1 MQEASGYLLTIAFA
15 LYLVATVFFGASI
28 RQKKAVAI
36 KDSAKIANIGY
47 VITIIGC
54 ISQITSFILRWIVG
68 GYAPVSNMYEFTTF
82 FGLMFIIAFIIL
94 FYIYRLSVLG
104 LFTLP
109 IVALMIGFASMF
121 SRDIT
126 PLAPSLQSN
135 FLQIHVMLS
144 ALGQGILAVSFVI
157 AIIYLVKAVDQN
169 VKSKKTFW
177 LEVVLYTLFVTI
189 GFIIATLSFTTAGG
203 YSAVYQV
210 DNGEKYLEY
219 RMPVILGPSDGVLVS
234 ETGSNPF
241 IEAPLFISDVVD
253 VSKINTFLWSLIFGT
268 ILYILVRLITRK
280 RFAAILQ
287 PFTKNISADL
297 LDEICYRSVL
307 IGYPIFTLGAL
318 IFGMIWAQ
326 IAWGS
331 FWSWDPKEVWALVSW
346 LFYSAFLHLRLSR
359 NWQGEKSAWLVIIG
373 FGLIMFNL
381 VFVNFLLSGLHSYAG

>member
-15 LYLVATVFFGASI
+15 LYLVATLFFGASI

-36 KDSAKIANIGY
+36 KNSAKVANIGF

-94 FYIYRLSVLG
+94 FFIYRLSVIG
-104 LFTLP
+104 MFTLP
-109 IVALMIGFASMF
+109 LVVLMIGFASMF

-126 PLAPSLQSN
+126 PLAPSLKSN

-157 AIIYLVKAVDQN
+157 AIIYLVKVVDQN
-169 VKSKKTFW
+169 IKSKKTFW
-177 LEVVLYTLFVTI
+177 LEAVLFTLFVTA
-189 GFIIATLSFTTAGG
+189 GFIIATLSFTTAGR
-203 YSAVYQV
+203 YAAVFQI
-210 DNGEKYLEY
+210 DNGEKYIEY
-219 RMPVILGPSDGVLVS
+219 RMPIILGPTDGVLVS
-234 ETGSNPF
+234 ETGSDSF
-241 IEAPLFISDVVD
+241 IETPSFIGDVVD
-253 VSKINTFLWSLIFGT
+253 SNKINTFIWSFIFGA

-287 PFTKNISADL
+287 PFTKNIRADL

-346 LFYSAFLHLRLSR
+346 LFYSSFLHLRLSR
-359 NWQGEKSAWLVIIG
+359 NWQGEKSAWLVIVG
-373 FGLIMFNL
+373 FGLIIFNL
-381 VFVNFLLSGLHSYAG
+381 VFVNFLLAGLHSYAG

>member
-1 MQEASGYLLTIAFA
+1 MQAASGYLLTVAFA
-15 LYLVATVFFGASI
+15 LYLIATIFFGASI
-28 RQKKAVAI
+28 RQKKAETI
-36 KDSAKIANIGY
+36 KDAAKVANIGY
-47 VITIIGC
+47 IIAIIGC
-54 ISQITSFILRWIVG
+54 ISQITSFIFRWIVG

-104 LFTLP
+104 MFTLP

-157 AIIYLVKAVDQN
+157 AIIYLVKVVEQN

-177 LEVVLYTLFVTI
+177 LEVVLFTLFVTA
-189 GFIIATLSFTTAGG
+189 GFIIAVLSFTTVGG
-203 YSAVYQV
+203 YSAVFQV
-210 DNGEKYLEY
+210 DNGEKYIEY
-219 RMPVILGPSDGVLVS
+219 RMPAILGSSDGVLVS
-234 ETGSNPF
+234 ETGSEALIEVPSF
-241 IEAPLFISDVVD
+241 ITDVLD
-253 VSKINTFLWSLIFGT
+253 VSKINTCLWSFILGT
-268 ILYILVRLITRK
+268 ILYIITRLITRK

-287 PFTKNISADL
+287 PFTKNIRADL

-307 IGYPIFTLGAL
+307 IGYPIFTIGAL

-359 NWQGEKSAWLVIIG
+359 NWQGEKSAWLVIVG
-373 FGLIMFNL
+373 FGLIIFNL
-381 VFVNFLLSGLHSYAG
+381 VFVNFLLAGLHSYAG

>member
-1 MQEASGYLLTIAFA
+1 MLEVSGYLLTIAFA
-15 LYLVATVFFGASI
+15 LYIVATLFFCASI
-28 RQKKAVAI
+28 RQKKEIAI
-36 KDSAKIANIGY
+36 KDSANIATIGY

-54 ISQITSFILRWIVG
+54 VAQITSFIFRWIVG

-82 FGLMFIIAFIIL
+82 FGLMFIVAFIIL

-104 LFTLP
+104 MFTLP

-144 ALGQGILAVSFVI
+144 ALGQGILAISFVI
-157 AIIYLVKAVDQN
+157 AIIYLVKVIDQH
-169 VKSKKTFW
+169 VKSIKTFS
-177 LEVVLYTLFVTI
+177 LEVVLFTLFVTL
-189 GFIIATLSFTTAGG
+189 GFIVATLSFTTVGS
-203 YSAVYQV
+203 YSAVFQV
-210 DNGEKYLEY
+210 DGGEKYVEY
-219 RMPVILGPSDGVLVS
+219 RMPAILGASDSVLVS
-234 ETGSNPF
+234 EVGSEAL
-241 IEAPLFISDVVD
+241 IEAPSFITDVVD
-253 VSKINTFLWSLIFGT
+253 VSKINTFIWSFVFGA
-268 ILYILVRLITRK
+268 ILYIVARLMTRK
-280 RFAAILQ
+280 RFATVLQ

-359 NWQGEKSAWLVIIG
+359 NWQGEKSAWLVIVG

-381 VFVNFLLSGLHSYAG
+381 VFVNSLLSGLHSYAG

>member
-1 MQEASGYLLTIAFA
+1 MQEASGYLLTVAFA
-15 LYLVATVFFGASI
+15 LYLVATLFFGASI
-28 RQKKAVAI
+28 RQKKAEAT
-36 KDSAKIANIGY
+36 KDSAKIANIGF

-82 FGLMFIIAFIIL
+82 FGLMFIIVFIIL

-104 LFTLP
+104 MFTLP
-109 IVALMIGFASMF
+109 IVVLMIGFASMF

-157 AIIYLVKAVDQN
+157 AIIYLVKVIEQT
-169 VKSKKTFW
+169 VKSKKTMW
-177 LEVVLYTLFVTI
+177 LEVVLFTLFVI
-189 GFIIATLSFTTAGG
+189 AGFIIATLSFTTIGG
-203 YSAVYQV
+203 YSAVFQI
-210 DNGEKYLEY
+210 EESQQFKEY
-219 RMPVILGPSDGVLVS
+219 RMPGILGETDAVLVS
-234 ETGSNPF
+234 ETGSDPIIVAPTF
-241 IEAPLFISDVVD
+241 ITDIVD

-268 ILYILVRLITRK
+268 VLYILVRLITRK
-280 RFAAILQ
+280 RFGAILQ
-287 PFTKNISADL
+287 PFTKNIKADL

>member
-15 LYLVATVFFGASI
+15 LYLVATLFFGASI

-36 KDSAKIANIGY
+36 KNSAKVANVGF

-54 ISQITSFILRWIVG
+54 MFQITSFIFRWIVG

-94 FYIYRLSVLG
+94 FFIYRLSVIG
-104 LFTLP
+104 MFTLP
-109 IVALMIGFASMF
+109 LVVLMIGFASMF

-126 PLAPSLQSN
+126 PLAPSLKSN

-157 AIIYLVKAVDQN
+157 AIIYLVKVVDQN
-169 VKSKKTFW
+169 VKSKKAFW
-177 LEVVLYTLFVTI
+177 LETVLFTLFVTA

-203 YSAVYQV
+203 YSAVFQI
-210 DNGEKYLEY
+210 DNGEKYIEY
-219 RMPVILGPSDGVLVS
+219 RMPIILGPTDGVLVS
-234 ETGSNPF
+234 DTGSDSF
-241 IEAPLFISDVVD
+241 IETPSFIGDVVD
-253 VSKINTFLWSLIFGT
+253 ANKINTFIWSFIFGA
-268 ILYILVRLITRK
+268 ILHILVRLITRK

-346 LFYSAFLHLRLSR
+346 LFYSSFLHLRLSR
-359 NWQGEKSAWLVIIG
+359 NWQGEKSAWLVIVG
-373 FGLIMFNL
+373 FGLIIFNL
-381 VFVNFLLSGLHSYAG
+381 VFVNFLLAGLHSYAG

>member
-1 MQEASGYLLTIAFA
+1 MQEASGYLLTVAFA
-15 LYLVATVFFGASI
+15 LYLVATLFFGASI
-28 RQKKAVAI
+28 RQKKAEAT
-36 KDSAKIANIGY
+36 KDSAKIANIGF

-82 FGLMFIIAFIIL
+82 FGLMFIIVFIIL

-104 LFTLP
+104 MFTLP
-109 IVALMIGFASMF
+109 IVVLMIGFASMF

-157 AIIYLVKAVDQN
+157 AIIYLVKVIEQT
-169 VKSKKTFW
+169 VKSKKTMW
-177 LEVVLYTLFVTI
+177 LEVVLFTLFVI
-189 GFIIATLSFTTAGG
+189 AGFIIATLSFTTIGG
-203 YSAVYQV
+203 YSAVFQI
-210 DNGEKYLEY
+210 EESQQFKEY
-219 RMPVILGPSDGVLVS
+219 RMPAILGETDAVLVS
-234 ETGSNPF
+234 ETGSDPIIVAPTF
-241 IEAPLFISDVVD
+241 ITDIVD

-268 ILYILVRLITRK
+268 VLYILVRLITRK
-280 RFAAILQ
+280 RFGAILQ
-287 PFTKNISADL
+287 PFTKNIKADL

>member
-1 MQEASGYLLTIAFA
+1 MQVASGQLLTIAFV
-15 LYLVATVFFGASI
+15 LYLVATIFFGASI
-28 RQKKAVAI
+28 RQKKSEAT
-36 KDSAKIANIGY
+36 KDSAKVAYIGFI
-47 VITIIGC
+47 ITIIGC
-54 ISQITSFILRWIVG
+54 ISQIISFILRWIVG

-82 FGLMFIIAFIIL
+82 FGLMFIVVFIIL

-109 IVALMIGFASMF
+109 IVVLMIGFASMF

-144 ALGQGILAVSFVI
+144 ALGQGILAVSFVT
-157 AIIYLVKAVDQN
+157 AIIYLVKVIDQTI
-169 VKSKKTFW
+169 KSKKMLW
-177 LEVVLYTLFVTI
+177 LEVVLFTLFVMV
-189 GFIIATLSFTTAGG
+189 GFIVSTVTYTSIVD
-203 YSAVYQV
+203 YSAIFQNATTEEY
-210 DNGEKYLEY
+210 KEY
-219 RMPVILGPSDGVLVS
+219 RMPPILGQSDIELVS
-234 ETGSNPF
+234 EKGTDPLLVVPNF
-241 IEAPLFISDVVD
+241 ITDVVD
-253 VSKINTFLWSLIFGT
+253 VSKINTFIWSLIFGT
-268 ILYILVRLITRK
+268 ALYILVRIITRK
-280 RFAAILQ
+280 RFGALLQ
-287 PFTKNISADL
+287 PFTKNIKANL
-297 LDEICYRSVL
+297 LDEISYRSVL

-346 LFYSAFLHLRLSR
+346 LFYTAFLHLRLSR

-381 VFVNFLLSGLHSYAG
+381 IFVNFLLAGLHSYA